1 MLAKEELNLSAR
13 VLAVE
18 VEDKAAL
25 QQQLAE
31 AKSALQQLVET
42 NAALLLQLTEVKA
55 AVQQLA
61 EAKAALLQQQA
72 EQQAALQQQLVE
84 ARCELAESKGEHVG
98 AGMYHMYISSCYYLY
113 MYHIYMS

>member
-25 QQQLAE
+25 Q
-31 AKSALQQLVET
+31 
-42 NAALLLQLTEVKA
+42 
-55 AVQQLA
+55 QQLA

-84 ARCELAESKGEHVG
+84 ARCELAESKGEHVA

>member
-31 AKSALQQLVET
+31 AKAALQ
-42 NAALLLQLTEVKA
+42 
-55 AVQQLA
+55 
-61 EAKAALLQQQA
+61 QQQA
-72 EQQAALQQQLVE
+72 EQLAALQQRHHIS
-84 ARCELAESKGEHVG
+84 RCELAESQGEHVG
-98 AGMYHMYISSCYYLY
+98 AGMYHIHRSSCYYISVSACYYICVLMLHYISSCYQRGQVL
-113 MYHIYMS
+113 

>member
-31 AKSALQQLVET
+31 AKAALQ
-42 NAALLLQLTEVKA
+42 
-55 AVQQLA
+55 
-61 EAKAALLQQQA
+61 QQQA
-72 EQQAALQQQLVE
+72 EQQAAQQQQAEQLAALQQRHHIS
-84 ARCELAESKGEHVG
+84 RCELAESKGEHVG
-98 AGMYHMYISSCYYLY
+98 AGMYHIYRSSCYYISVSACYYICVLMLHYISSCYQRGQVL
-113 MYHIYMS
+113 